1 MRDTNEKMNEDK
13 EAKNKARREK
23 IEKIGLCV
31 KNIAMKTHEKVLP
44 IVKKAVP
51 AIKQGIGCAVSFIK
65 KKLKKGS

>member
-1 MRDTNEKMNEDK
+1 MSDANEKASEDK

-31 KNIAMKTHEKVLP
+31 KNIAVKTKEKALP

-51 AIKQGIGCAVSFIK
+51 AIKQGIGCAVGFVK